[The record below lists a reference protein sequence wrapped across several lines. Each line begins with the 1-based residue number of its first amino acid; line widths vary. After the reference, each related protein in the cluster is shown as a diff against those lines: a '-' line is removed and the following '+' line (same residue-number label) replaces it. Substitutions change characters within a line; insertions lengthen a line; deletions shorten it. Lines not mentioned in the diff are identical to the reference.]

1 VRKVMGAAGVV
12 GLSTHSAQQVAAA
25 DQAAPEYVAIGPVFG
40 TTTKLDA
47 DPVVGL
53 EGVRLARRLT
63 ARPLV
68 AIGGITLGNCRS
80 VVAARADSVAVIT
93 ALMVDAR
100 SVRDVARDFL
110 EILG

>member
-1 VRKVMGAAGVV
+1 
-12 GLSTHSAQQVAAA
+12 
-25 DQAAPEYVAIGPVFG
+25 
-40 TTTKLDA
+40 
-47 DPVVGL
+47 
-53 EGVRLARRLT
+53 
-63 ARPLV
+63 V

-93 ALMVDAR
+93 GLMVDGR